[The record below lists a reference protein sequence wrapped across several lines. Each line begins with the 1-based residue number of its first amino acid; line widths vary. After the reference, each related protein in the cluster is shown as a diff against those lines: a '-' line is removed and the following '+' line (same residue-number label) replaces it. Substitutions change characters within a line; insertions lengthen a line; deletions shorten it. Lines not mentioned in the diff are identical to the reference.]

1 MWNFF
6 ECSTTLTRVRYR
18 VKHERRN
25 SISTSNYVLFSITW
39 IQQPFTEGK
48 VDLINEWKIKKDLQF
63 LKESYYVLWRQGSGW
78 KMRWLV
84 AKTNNGRN
92 FLIYKILSCWL
103 FPYRQKKSFGAP
115 GQNRPGASLP
125 VLDCRSQPR
134 ELSVLVFVFCFFPL
148 LGNYERH
155 CLFAIQIFQC
165 FCSHNLIEPYWFSLK
180 YFSHCIYYL
189 ARNFRQRIRP
199 IPCATSSLL
208 LHTSKVRHKLWLL
221 KRKNAMIGRAK

>member
-1 MWNFF
+1 MN
-6 ECSTTLTRVRYR
+6 E
-18 VKHERRN
+18 KN
-25 SISTSNYVLFSITW
+25 SIYSF
-39 IQQPFTEGK
+39 
-48 VDLINEWKIKKDLQF
+48 WK
-63 LKESYYVLWRQGSGW
+63 SYYALWREGSGW

-84 AKTNNGRN
+84 AKTMGVIFN
-92 FLIYKILSCWL
+92 LQILSCWL
-103 FPYRQKKSFGAP
+103 FPYRQKKSFRTP
-115 GQNRPGASLP
+115 GQKRPGASLP

-134 ELSVLVFVFCFFPL
+134 ELSVLIFVFCFFPL

-155 CLFAIQIFQC
+155 CLYAIQIFQC

>member
-1 MWNFF
+1 MDARKCGICF
-6 ECSTTLTRVRYR
+6 ECSTTLTRVSYR
-18 VKHERRN
+18 VKHEKRN

-63 LKESYYVLWRQGSGW
+63 LKESYYVLWRQGSRW

-134 ELSVLVFVFCFFPL
+134 ELSVLVFVFFFPPS
-148 LGNYERH
+148 R
-155 CLFAIQIFQC
+155 
-165 FCSHNLIEPYWFSLK
+165 
-180 YFSHCIYYL
+180 
-189 ARNFRQRIRP
+189 
-199 IPCATSSLL
+199 
-208 LHTSKVRHKLWLL
+208 KLWTSLSVRDTNFSKFL
-221 KRKNAMIGRAK
+221 